1 MRKVWSI
8 FTRDLKRLSRN
19 VIAMVVIAGIC
30 VIPSLYAWFNIYANM
45 DPYANTGNIR
55 IAVVNLDAGTE
66 DERVGHLD
74 AGVSV
79 EEKLRDNSQLGWV
92 FTDEETA
99 VEGVKAGEYYAAVV
113 IPETFSADLASV
125 FTADIRQPA
134 ITFYSNEKKNAIAPK
149 ITGSGVS
156 ALQQGINDEF
166 VATLSETMTGILS
179 EKLGQAE
186 GSLDRSMEDLRA
198 SILTVSDLTAQLQDL
213 LEDFH
218 TLKTE
223 TDRVTADGREGLA
236 EADDT
241 LKKAADTAQK
251 LETTVSRDRKQFRAY
266 SDDLR
271 AGITDAGHRLSDLN
285 RSAGED
291 LGALNSLIQALDT
304 ELNRRAEPIVSRAE
318 TIQQRSRELLDV
330 LSDLTDALPD
340 DRGVRTMLQDLKED
354 NDRHRQLLL
363 LLQSAAAGA
372 RGMHNASSG
381 MYSAV
386 TEGITGGQTALE
398 SALERVSAAATDR
411 IGASLDEAA
420 AASAHLRGGLETA
433 QEDLT
438 LLSSLLD
445 RISGVLEDTDKA
457 VTETQKAVE
466 RIQEQMDEAVT
477 DLDAIESLQIYTEL
491 KDAADTLDSERVSH
505 FLASPV
511 TMDTEILYPIANYGT
526 GMTPFYTNLAIWV
539 GCVVLV
545 NIFKMEVDQDEK
557 IRDLKPREV
566 YFGRWLL
573 FVITALIQAFIV
585 CLGDLLLLGVQCE
598 RPGLFVLCGL
608 WTSFVFMNI
617 VYALAVTFK
626 HIGKALCVLL
636 VILQIPGSSGTYPIE
651 MTPQFFQNLHP
662 FLPFTYGVG
671 AMREAIAGVYGNH
684 YAWNMA
690 MLLLFL
696 PVSLAIGLLLRPM
709 MLNLNHL
716 FDRRLAE
723 TDLMA
728 CEKNGLVRERMNLTL
743 AARALFADDAMRER
757 LRVRIDRFEGRYQKI
772 VRRAFLL
779 VALIPVVFLALMFL
793 IPEKLGFLILWIVS
807 ILAVILF
814 LLIVEY
820 LREHLDRERRMMEM
834 TPEELTEQVKRSRT
848 DRKEA

>member
-66 DERVGHLD
+66 NERVGSLN
-74 AGVSV
+74 AGASV
-79 EEKLRDNSQLGWV
+79 EEKLRENSQLGWV
-92 FTDEETA
+92 FTDEDTA
-99 VEGVKAGEYYAAVV
+99 VEGVNAGEYYAAVV

-125 FTADIRQPA
+125 FSSDIRQPT
-134 ITFYSNEKKNAIAPK
+134 ITFYSNEKKNAVAPK

-156 ALQQGINDEF
+156 SIQQGINDEF
-166 VATLSETMTGILS
+166 VATLSETVTDILAG
-179 EKLGQAE
+179 KLDQA
-186 GSLDRSMEDLRA
+186 GGNLDQSMADLRE
-198 SILTVSDLTAQLQDL
+198 SIRTVSGLTGQLQDL
-213 LEDFH
+213 LGKFH
-218 TLKTE
+218 SLKA
-223 TDRVTADGREGLA
+223 DADKVTADGREGLA
-236 EADDT
+236 EADEI
-241 LKKAADTAQK
+241 LKKAADTTRK
-251 LETTVSRDRKQFRAY
+251 LESAISQDRKQFRTY

-271 AGITDAGHRLSDLN
+271 AGLTDAGNRLSDLN

-291 LGALNSLIQALDT
+291 LGALNSMIQALDT

-318 TIQQRSRELLDV
+318 TIQQRNRELLDV
-330 LSDLTDALPD
+330 LSALNDALTENQ
-340 DRGVRTMLQDLKED
+340 GIGTMLQDLRED
-354 NDRHRQLLL
+354 NERNRQILL

-372 RGMHNASSG
+372 RGLHNTSSE
-381 MYSAV
+381 MYSALS
-386 TEGITGGQTALE
+386 EGIAGSRTALE
-398 SALERVSAAATDR
+398 SALDRVERVAADR

-433 QEDLT
+433 REDLT
-438 LLSSLLD
+438 LLNELLD
-445 RISGVLEDTDKA
+445 RISGVLEDTDHA
-457 VTETQKAVE
+457 LMDTQSAVE
-466 RIQEQMDEAVT
+466 HIREQMDEAVT

-491 KDAADTLDSERVSH
+491 KDAAGTLDSERVSH
-505 FLASPV
+505 FLSSPV

-573 FVITALIQAFIV
+573 FVITALIQALIV
-585 CLGDLLLLGVQCE
+585 CLGDLYLLGVRCE
-598 RPGLFVLCGL
+598 RPGLFLLCGL
-608 WTSFVFMNI
+608 WTAFIFMNI

-626 HIGKALCVLL
+626 HVGKALCVLL

-696 PVSLAIGLLLRPM
+696 PVSLGIGLLLRPLL
-709 MLNLNHL
+709 LNLNHL

-728 CEKNGLVRERMNLTL
+728 CEENGLTLERMRLAM
-743 AARALFADDAMRER
+743 AARVLFADDAMRER

-779 VALIPVVFLALMFL
+779 VVLIPVVFLALMFL
-793 IPEKLGFLILWIVS
+793 IPGKLVFLVLWIVS
-807 ILAVILF
+807 ILAVVLF

-820 LREHLDRERRMMEM
+820 LREHLDRERRLMDM
-834 TPEELTEQVKRSRT
+834 TPEELTKQVKRSRT
-848 DRKEA
+848 EGKEA